1 MKNQLI
7 DQYRNVFDKYT
18 ENKLTSDDIILDT
31 KIENFYKT
39 KKPEKLLEIVAF
51 LKDKSISPDSVALA
65 DELEKLLASE
75 PIVAEPVPASNSSV
89 AIAPPDKISAPAK
102 AKYAFPPGYFEVKAV
117 DEALPV
123 IEAGEGTT
131 KTAATTISAPIPVL
145 ARPPV
150 IDRTPG
156 AIFYIQPGDSVK
168 EHELATMFPI
178 APESEF
184 EAIKE
189 SIKIEQK
196 IPVMMHKGVLIDG
209 RTRLAACRSLGI
221 PAKAIEWNG
230 VGTIE
235 ELVLAL
241 NLNHRNISP
250 SQRAAFGVRLL
261 PSLEQEAEKRKKAGT
276 GDDSEKI
283 HNGRAVDIAG
293 KKVGV
298 NGRYIDDAKKIAGT
312 SPDLYIK
319 LMSGAVTIAQANK
332 QIRAAE
338 KDPAQP
344 ERKRFSVT
352 DAVSKLLEL
361 IPKEMNDSLKRIA
374 AESPAAVSKTILAHL
389 KETSVVKEESADA
402 AG

>member
-1 MKNQLI
+1 MRLKNIDKYRAAFEKYNGTGYNADDHLLLKDAERFYNSKESAEVVKIIQYIRDNKKSKKLI
-7 DQYRNVFDKYT
+7 D
-18 ENKLTSDDIILDT
+18 
-31 KIENFYKT
+31 
-39 KKPEKLLEIVAF
+39 
-51 LKDKSISPDSVALA
+51 LA

-89 AIAPPDKISAPAK
+89 VIAPPDKISAPAK

-123 IEAGEGTT
+123 IEAGEEST
-131 KTAATTISAPIPVL
+131 KPTATSVAPMPVL
-145 ARPPV
+145 TSPPV
-150 IDRTPG
+150 IDRTPD
-156 AIFYIQPGDSVK
+156 AIFYIQTGDSVK
-168 EHELATMFPI
+168 EHELATMFPM
-178 APESEF
+178 ASESEF

-283 HNGRAVDIAG
+283 HKGRAVDIAG

-338 KDPAQP
+338 KDPALP